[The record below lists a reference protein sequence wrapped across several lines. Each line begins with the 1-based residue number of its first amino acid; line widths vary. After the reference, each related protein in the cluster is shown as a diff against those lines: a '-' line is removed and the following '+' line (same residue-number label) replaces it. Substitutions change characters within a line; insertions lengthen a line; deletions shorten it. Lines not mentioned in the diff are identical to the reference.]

1 MKTNTQKNRANASEL
16 SAFDK
21 KVISLAKKNGLQLQ
35 RVRYRYGFN
44 VWRIYYE
51 NALDRDFIAA
61 VFSRLRGVDIN
72 ESRCV
77 SPANYD
83 LFGHFDIMDFEARA
97 EFTAIFDAE
106 NAALENWWMRYH
118 AADEKTRETMSASGA
133 TSGSVPVP
141 LPTSG
146 NTSKTTGNI
155 ADITI

>member
-1 MKTNTQKNRANASEL
+1 MKTNTQKNRVNASEL

-61 VFSRLRGVDIN
+61 VFSRLRGADIN
-72 ESRCV
+72 ESRRV

-118 AADEKTRETMSASGA
+118 EADEKTRELMRCGA
-133 TSGSVPVP
+133 
-141 LPTSG
+141 
-146 NTSKTTGNI
+146 I
-155 ADITI
+155 A